1 MSDPELE
8 ATVKPTQEFVV
19 QRADGSGDTSTY
31 ATAATAT
38 DAIQLMCAIFIR
50 SGGGPPMQV
59 YDTTGAT
66 VVAWIG
72 KSAQ

>member
-1 MSDPELE
+1 
-8 ATVKPTQEFVV
+8 
-19 QRADGSGDTSTY
+19 
-31 ATAATAT
+31 
-38 DAIQLMCAIFIR
+38 MCAIFIR